1 MFKEKLKEL
10 REQKG
15 LSQYELADCI
25 FVSRSTIAKWE
36 NGLGMPGKASMDSL
50 CEFFNIT
57 KEELLKDDDPSMVI
71 ENVQKKSKKFI
82 TIILVIISLIFI
94 TYTIAIIGMIIEVKQ
109 EDLITPQNGMYYS
122 NDYFWYDRKRYFE
135 FQYGIYRWYIY
146 NG

>member
-1 MFKEKLKEL
+1 
-10 REQKG
+10 
-15 LSQYELADCI
+15 
-25 FVSRSTIAKWE
+25 
-36 NGLGMPGKASMDSL
+36 MPGKASMDSL

-122 NDYFWYDRKRYFE
+122 EKYLDEFGLKNLEMIEGKDYLLMGTESSTFYSNIDSYETFNNYAQYIWVTKIFYYDIIFKLF
-135 FQYGIYRWYIY
+135 
-146 NG
+146 